1 MSRTQNAD
9 DARIASSDPHFGYEM
24 RRGFTLIELLVVIT
38 VIGLLIAL
46 ILPAVQ
52 SAREAARRAQC
63 GNNLKQLALGVL
75 NYEHVHGGLPP
86 AVTFTPDVRVRPDS
100 TFYWDKSYL
109 VRILPQVE
117 QQPLYDACNQNMSI
131 FAWEHETVRL
141 AFISFFSCPSDAS
154 TAGPRGVD
162 MRYLDETGVVSP
174 GSVWHV
180 GYTNYGVILG
190 SLITIAYPDHPLYSP
205 RPQAQRNQEDGAFPS
220 DRSLPIAAIIDG
232 TSNTLLIGERRLDWL
247 RNVNEGTGVVYGR
260 AGHWYVG
267 ELGQTL
273 LTTLYPM
280 SMKIR
285 GFRYEWNGVPTS
297 AGWVNSAH
305 LSGANVALADGSVRF
320 VKDAVSSWPI
330 DMKNLQPAGIQV
342 EPRDG
347 IYRNLPPRGVW
358 QALATR
364 NGGEPIGEY

>member
-1 MSRTQNAD
+1 MSRSHYGD
-9 DARIASSDPHFGYEM
+9 EARKASSAHHFGLRL
-24 RRGFTLIELLVVIT
+24 RRGFTLIELLVVIA

-52 SAREAARRAQC
+52 SARESARRAQC
-63 GNNLKQLALGVL
+63 ANNLKQLALGVL
-75 NYEHVHGGLPP
+75 NYEHVHSGLPP

-117 QQPLYDACNQNMSI
+117 QQPLYDACNQNLSI
-131 FAWEHETVRL
+131 FAWEHETVRS

-154 TAGPRGVD
+154 TAGRRGVD
-162 MRYLDETGVVSP
+162 MSYLDETGVVSP

-190 SLITIAYPDHPLYSP
+190 SLITIAYPDHPLFSP

-220 DRSLPIAAIIDG
+220 DRSLPIAAITDG

-247 RNVNEGTGVVYGR
+247 RNVNGTGVVYGR

-273 LTTLYPM
+273 LTTHYPLT
-280 SMKIR
+280 MKVS
-285 GFRYEWNGVPTS
+285 GFRYDWDAVPVS
-297 AGWVNSAH
+297 AGWVNSGH
-305 LSGANVALADGSVRF
+305 PSGANVALADGSVRF
-320 VKDAVSSWPI
+320 VKNSVSSWPI
-330 DMKNLQPAGIQV
+330 DMKELKPAGIRVDTRQ
-342 EPRDG
+342 G
-347 IYRNLPPRGVW
+347 IYVNVPPKGVW

-364 NGGEPIGEY
+364 NGGELIGEY